1 MPRGGGAG
9 HVGDSVGRPGVSQHA
24 RGAARLSERSAAP
37 DPGLTSFFVSRTD
50 SMARHAA
57 ILSAMKHI
65 SCLAAVGMIAALSIS
80 DVSATGKQA
89 QAPQPDMCI
98 VPPGAQPLLPA
109 KLLPGMGITK
119 DFPVT
124 TTSEEARQFFLQGVS
139 QIHSFW
145 FQESER
151 SCTQALELDK
161 DMAMAYW
168 CIALSA
174 ASDYRPAF
182 QLLRDPSSGGGRS
195 AAAAEP
201 SADATIARSTSGA
214 AIDPQIR
221 AREAIAKAM
230 ALRDKVTPRERMYIE
245 AQAARRAPGNKDAAD
260 AAYIAGLRQLVA
272 AYPDDLEA
280 KSMLGLAIDNGFEA
294 ASKQPREHTMEA
306 IALLEEVVA
315 KDDGQFGAHH
325 YLIHAYEGSKM
336 PEKAW
341 HANQRYAG
349 LVTNIPHA
357 LHMPGHI
364 YAQSDKIQEAISA
377 FSAAAANEQKW
388 LASDSLYPNGH
399 YGHNVH
405 FLIHALNLGGRYDDS
420 MKWVQDLFTYKE
432 NPRERGGN
440 NQRTVWRQGYFGLIK
455 STVRFEKWN
464 EILDGQTIPVYDKPE
479 QNAWRH
485 WAMGLAYSATGHG
498 DKAKAT
504 LAELHKDLDAV
515 TSAKEPIGIAAQELE
530 ATIAARAGDRKKAN
544 ELYRKAAD
552 REANI
557 LYTEPP
563 AYPRPVVEGWA
574 NVSLALGDYATAEKA
589 YREALDREPGS
600 GRAFFGMAASL
611 EGQGKNAEALT
622 AREHAA
628 KAWANADASLPQVQK
643 LRTSTAAVG
652 ARE

>member
-1 MPRGGGAG
+1 MKYLASTI
-9 HVGDSVGRPGVSQHA
+9 VLLA
-24 RGAARLSERSAAP
+24 LATAAS
-37 DPGLTSFFVSRTD
+37 
-50 SMARHAA
+50 
-57 ILSAMKHI
+57 
-65 SCLAAVGMIAALSIS
+65 S
-80 DVSATGKQA
+80 DVLAKGKQA

-109 KLLPGMGITK
+109 KLLPGMGTTK

-124 TTSEEARQFFLQGVS
+124 TKSEDARKFFLQGVS

-151 SCTQALELDK
+151 SCTQALDLDP

-182 QLLRDPSSGGGRS
+182 QLLRDPGSAGGTR
-195 AAAAEP
+195 AAEP
-201 SADATIARSTSGA
+201 GADAVVARSTSGA
-214 AIDPQIR
+214 ALDPQVR

-230 ALRDKVTPRERMYIE
+230 AMRDKVTPRERLYIE
-245 AQAARRAPGNKDAAD
+245 AQAARRATGPRDAAD
-260 AAYIAGLRQLVA
+260 AAYIAGMRKLVA
-272 AYPDDLEA
+272 AYPDDLQA
-280 KSMLGLAIDNGFEA
+280 KSMLALAIDNGFEPA
-294 ASKQPREHTMEA
+294 TKEPRPHTLEA

-325 YLIHAYEGSKM
+325 YLIHAYEGSKT

-349 LVTNIPHA
+349 QVTNIPHA

-388 LASDSLYPNGH
+388 IASDSLYPTGH

-420 MKWVQDLFTYKE
+420 MKWVQDLFTYKD
-432 NPRERGGN
+432 NPRERAGN

-455 STVRFEKWN
+455 STVRFEKWDA
-464 EILDGQTIPVYDKPE
+464 ILDGKTLPVYDKPE
-479 QNAWRH
+479 QQAWRH
-485 WAMGLAYSATGHG
+485 WAMGLAYSANGHA
-498 DKAKAT
+498 DKAKAA
-504 LAELHKDLDAV
+504 LADMQKDLDGV
-515 TSAKEPIGIAAQELE
+515 TSQKEPIAIAAQELE
-530 ATIAARAGDRKKAN
+530 ANIAARAGDRRKAYD
-544 ELYRKAAD
+544 LYRKAAD
-552 REANI
+552 REANM

-574 NVSLALGDYATAEKA
+574 NVAAALGDHATAEKA
-589 YREALDREPGS
+589 YREALGREPGS
-600 GRAFFGMAASL
+600 GRAYFGLATAL
-611 EGQGKNAEALT
+611 DAQGKTSDAHD
-622 AREHAA
+622 ARAKAA
-628 KAWANADASLPQVQK
+628 KAWANADANLPQVQQ
-643 LRTSTAAVG
+643 LRTSTAAQP
-652 ARE
+652 

>member
-1 MPRGGGAG
+1 
-9 HVGDSVGRPGVSQHA
+9 
-24 RGAARLSERSAAP
+24 
-37 DPGLTSFFVSRTD
+37 
-50 SMARHAA
+50 
-57 ILSAMKHI
+57 
-65 SCLAAVGMIAALSIS
+65 
-80 DVSATGKQA
+80 
-89 QAPQPDMCI
+89 MCV

-124 TTSEEARQFFLQGVS
+124 TTSEEARKFFLQGVS

-151 SCTQALELDK
+151 SCTQALELDQ

-182 QLLRDPSSGGGRS
+182 QLLRDPNGGGGR
-195 AAAAEP
+195 ARRRPAE
-201 SADATIARSTSGA
+201 AERRRDVARSTNGA

-230 ALRDKVTPRERMYIE
+230 ALRDKVTPRERLYIE

-260 AAYIAGLRQLVA
+260 AAYIAGLRKLVA

-280 KSMLGLAIDNGFEA
+280 KSMLGLAIDNGFES
-294 ASKQPREHTMEA
+294 ASKEPRAHTMEA

-325 YLIHAYEGSKM
+325 YLIHAYEGSKT

-388 LASDSLYPNGH
+388 IASDSLYPNGH

-432 NPRERGGN
+432 NPRERNGN
-440 NQRTVWRQGYFGLIK
+440 NQRTRLASGLLRLDQVD
-455 STVRFEKWN
+455 VRFEKWN
-464 EILDGQTIPVYDKPE
+464 EILDGKTIPVYDKPE

-485 WAMGLAYSATGHG
+485 WAMGLAYSATGQAGQGEG
-498 DKAKAT
+498 DARR
-504 LAELHKDLDAV
+504 H
-515 TSAKEPIGIAAQELE
+515 AQGSRRRDVGEG
-530 ATIAARAGDRKKAN
+530 ADRHRRAGARGDDRGARRRSQ
-544 ELYRKAAD
+544 EGVRALPQGGRP
-552 REANI
+552 RS
-557 LYTEPP
+557 EPCSTP
-563 AYPRPVVEGWA
+563 SRRRIRARSSRDGPTSRWRSATTRPPRRR
-574 NVSLALGDYATAEKA
+574 
-589 YREALDREPGS
+589 YREALEREPGS
-600 GRAFFGMAASL
+600 GRAFFGLAAAL
-611 EGQGKNAEALT
+611 EGQGKNAEARER
-622 AREHAA
+622 ARARREGVGERRRQPAA
-628 KAWANADASLPQVQK
+628 GAEAAHQHRRRRATVAAATSLARFRLGCAADLQV
-643 LRTSTAAVG
+643 RRVG
-652 ARE
+652 QA

>member
-1 MPRGGGAG
+1 MKHLSRL
-9 HVGDSVGRPGVSQHA
+9 GVVLLLA
-24 RGAARLSERSAAP
+24 SASSS
-37 DPGLTSFFVSRTD
+37 G
-50 SMARHAA
+50 
-57 ILSAMKHI
+57 LSAK
-65 SCLAAVGMIAALSIS
+65 
-80 DVSATGKQA
+80 GKQA

-109 KLLPGMGITK
+109 KLLPGMGVTK

-124 TTSEEARQFFLQGVS
+124 TSSEEARKFFLQGVS

-182 QLLRDPSSGGGRS
+182 QLLRDPTNGGGAR
-195 AAAAEP
+195 AATAAEP
-201 SADATIARSTSGA
+201 SAEATVPRSTSGA
-214 AIDPQIR
+214 ALDPQIR

-230 ALRDKVTPRERMYIE
+230 ALRDKVTPRERLYIE
-245 AQAARRAPGNKDAAD
+245 AQAARRATGPREPAD
-260 AAYIAGLRQLVA
+260 AAYIAGMRKLVA
-272 AYPDDLEA
+272 EYPADLEA
-280 KSMLGLAIDNGFEA
+280 KSMLGLAIDNGFEP
-294 ASKQPREHTMEA
+294 ASKEPREHTMEA

-388 LASDSLYPNGH
+388 IASDSLYPTGH

-420 MKWVQDLFTYKE
+420 MKWVQDLFTYKD
-432 NPRERGGN
+432 NPRERSGN

-464 EILDGQTIPVYDKPE
+464 EILDGKTIPAYDKPE

-485 WAMGLAYSATGHG
+485 WAMGLAYSANGQP

-515 TSAKEPIGIAAQELE
+515 TSAKEPLGIAAQELE
-530 ATIAARAGDRKKAN
+530 AAIAARGGDQKKAY
-544 ELYRKAAD
+544 ELYRKAAT

-574 NVSLALGDYATAEKA
+574 NVALALGDYATAEKG
-589 YREALDREPGS
+589 YREALEREPGS
-600 GRAFFGMAASL
+600 GRAFFGLAAAL
-611 EGQGKNAEALT
+611 EAQGKTTEART
-622 AREHAA
+622 ARDRAA
-628 KAWANADASLPQVQK
+628 KAWANADPNLPQVQK
-643 LRTSTAAVG
+643 LRTSTAAV
-652 ARE
+652 AQQ

>member
-1 MPRGGGAG
+1 
-9 HVGDSVGRPGVSQHA
+9 
-24 RGAARLSERSAAP
+24 
-37 DPGLTSFFVSRTD
+37 
-50 SMARHAA
+50 
-57 ILSAMKHI
+57 MKHI
-65 SCLAAVGMIAALSIS
+65 CWLGFAVLLAAATSPDLS
-80 DVSATGKQA
+80 AKGKQA
-89 QAPQPDMCI
+89 QAPQPDMCV

-109 KLLPGMGITK
+109 KLLPGMGVTR

-124 TTSEEARQFFLQGVS
+124 TTSEEARKFFLQGVS

-151 SCTQALELDK
+151 SCTQALEFDK
-161 DMAMAYW
+161 EMAMAYW

-182 QLLRDPSSGGGRS
+182 QLLRDPNGGGGPR
-195 AAAAEP
+195 AAAPAEA
-201 SADATIARSTSGA
+201 SADATIPRSTTGA

-230 ALRDKVTPRERMYIE
+230 ALRDKVTPRERLYIE
-245 AQAARRAPGNKDAAD
+245 AQAARRTPGNREAAD
-260 AAYIAGLRQLVA
+260 AAYVAGLRKLVA

-280 KSMLGLAIDNGFEA
+280 KSMLGLAIDNGFESV
-294 ASKQPREHTMEA
+294 SKAPREHTLEA

-325 YLIHAYEGSKM
+325 YLIHAYEGSKT

-420 MKWVQDLFTYKE
+420 MKWVQDLFTYRE
-432 NPRERGGN
+432 NPRERNGN

-464 EILDGQTIPVYDKPE
+464 EILDGKTIPLYDKPE

-485 WAMGLAYSATGHG
+485 WAMGLAYSATGQA

-504 LAELHKDLDAV
+504 LADMHKDLDAV

-530 ATIAARAGDRKKAN
+530 ATIAARAGDRKKAYQ
-544 ELYRKAAD
+544 LYRKAAD
-552 REANI
+552 REANL

-574 NVSLALGDYATAEKA
+574 NVALALGDHATAEKG
-589 YREALDREPGS
+589 YREALEREPGS
-600 GRAFFGMAASL
+600 GRAFFGLAASL
-611 EGQGKNAEALT
+611 EGQGKNAEAVN
-622 AREHAA
+622 ARERAA
-628 KAWANADASLPQVQK
+628 RAWANADANLPQVQK
-643 LRTSTAAVG
+643 LRTSTALVG
-652 ARE
+652 QE

>member
-1 MPRGGGAG
+1 
-9 HVGDSVGRPGVSQHA
+9 
-24 RGAARLSERSAAP
+24 
-37 DPGLTSFFVSRTD
+37 
-50 SMARHAA
+50 
-57 ILSAMKHI
+57 MKHI
-65 SCLAAVGMIAALSIS
+65 CWLGFAVLLAAASSPALS
-80 DVSATGKQA
+80 AKGKQA
-89 QAPQPDMCI
+89 QAPQPDMCV

-109 KLLPGMGITK
+109 KLLPGMGVTR

-124 TTSEEARQFFLQGVS
+124 TSSEDARKFFLQGVS

-151 SCTQALELDK
+151 SCTQALEFDK

-182 QLLRDPSSGGGRS
+182 QLLRDPNGGGGPR
-195 AAAAEP
+195 AAGPAEA
-201 SADATIARSTSGA
+201 SADATIPRSTTGA
-214 AIDPQIR
+214 AIDPQVR

-230 ALRDKVTPRERMYIE
+230 ALRDKVTPRERLYIE
-245 AQAARRAPGNKDAAD
+245 AQAARRTPGNREAAD
-260 AAYIAGLRQLVA
+260 AAYVAGLRKLVA

-280 KSMLGLAIDNGFEA
+280 KSMLGLAIDNGFES
-294 ASKQPREHTMEA
+294 ASKAPREHTLEA

-325 YLIHAYEGSKM
+325 YLIHAYEGSKT

-420 MKWVQDLFTYKE
+420 MKWVQDLFTYRE
-432 NPRERGGN
+432 NPRERNGN

-464 EILDGQTIPVYDKPE
+464 EILDGKTIPVYDKPE

-485 WAMGLAYSATGHG
+485 WAMGLAYSATGQA

-504 LAELHKDLDAV
+504 LADMHKDLDAV

-530 ATIAARAGDRKKAN
+530 AAIAARAGDRKKAY

-552 REANI
+552 REANL

-574 NVSLALGDYATAEKA
+574 NVALALGDYATAEKG
-589 YREALDREPGS
+589 YREALEREPGS
-600 GRAFFGMAASL
+600 GRAFFGLAASL
-611 EGQGKNAEALT
+611 EGQGRNAEAVS
-622 AREHAA
+622 ARERAA
-628 KAWANADASLPQVQK
+628 KAWAGADANLPQVQK

-652 ARE
+652 QE

>member
-1 MPRGGGAG
+1 MKYLASTALLVLLAGA
-9 HVGDSVGRPGVSQHA
+9 S
-24 RGAARLSERSAAP
+24 
-37 DPGLTSFFVSRTD
+37 
-50 SMARHAA
+50 
-57 ILSAMKHI
+57 
-65 SCLAAVGMIAALSIS
+65 S
-80 DVSATGKQA
+80 DVLAKGKQA
-89 QAPQPDMCI
+89 QAPQPDMCV

-109 KLLPGMGITK
+109 KLLPGMGVTK

-124 TTSEEARQFFLQGVS
+124 TKSEEARTFFLQGVS

-151 SCTQALELDK
+151 SCTQALELDPN
-161 DMAMAYW
+161 MAMAYW

-182 QLLRDPSSGGGRS
+182 QLLRDPGNGGGGAR
-195 AAAAEP
+195 AAAPAEP
-201 SADATIARSTSGA
+201 SADATVKRSTSGA
-214 AIDPQIR
+214 ALDPQVR
-221 AREAIAKAM
+221 AREAIARAM
-230 ALRDKVTPRERMYIE
+230 AMRDTVTPRERLYIE
-245 AQAARRAPGNKDAAD
+245 AQAARRAPGNKDVAD
-260 AAYIAGLRQLVA
+260 ANYIAGMRTLVA

-280 KSMLGLAIDNGFEA
+280 KSMLGLAIDNGFEPA
-294 ASKQPREHTMEA
+294 TKEPRAHTLEA

-325 YLIHAYEGSKM
+325 YLIHAYEGSKT

-341 HANQRYAG
+341 RNNQRYAG

-388 LASDSLYPNGH
+388 IASDSLYPTGH

-420 MKWVQDLFTYKE
+420 MKWVQDLFTYKD
-432 NPRERGGN
+432 NPRERSGN

-455 STVRFEKWN
+455 SVVRFEKW
-464 EILDGQTIPVYDKPE
+464 EAILDGKTIPLYDKPE

-485 WAMGLAYSATGHG
+485 WAIGLAYSATGHA
-498 DKAKAT
+498 DQAKTT
-504 LAELHKDLDAV
+504 LADMQKDLDGV
-515 TSAKEPIGIAAQELE
+515 TSGKEPLSIAAQELE
-530 ATIAARAGDRKKAN
+530 ATIAARNGDRKKAS
-544 ELYRKAAD
+544 ELFRKAAD

-574 NVSLALGDYATAEKA
+574 NVAAALGDHATAEKE
-589 YREALDREPGS
+589 YREALGREPGS
-600 GRAFFGMAASL
+600 GRAYFGLANAL
-611 EGQGKNAEALT
+611 DALGKTAESHE
-622 AREHAA
+622 ARAKAA
-628 KAWANADASLPQVQK
+628 KAWATADANLPQMQQ
-643 LRTSTAAVG
+643 LRTSTAAPQQ
-652 ARE
+652 

>member
-1 MPRGGGAG
+1 
-9 HVGDSVGRPGVSQHA
+9 
-24 RGAARLSERSAAP
+24 
-37 DPGLTSFFVSRTD
+37 
-50 SMARHAA
+50 
-57 ILSAMKHI
+57 MKHI
-65 SCLAAVGMIAALSIS
+65 SCIGLLVVLATVGSSSLAAK
-80 DVSATGKQA
+80 GKQA

-109 KLLPGMGITK
+109 KLLPGMGVTK

-124 TTSEEARQFFLQGVS
+124 TTSEEARTFFLQGVS

-151 SCTQALELDK
+151 SCTQSLELDK

-182 QLLRDPSSGGGRS
+182 QLLRDPSSGGGAR
-195 AAAAEP
+195 AAAEP
-201 SADATIARSTSGA
+201 SAEATVARSTNGA
-214 AIDPQIR
+214 ALDPQVR

-230 ALRDKVTPRERMYIE
+230 ALRDKVTPRERLYIE

-260 AAYIAGLRQLVA
+260 AAYIATLRRLVA
-272 AYPDDLEA
+272 EYPTDLEA

-294 ASKQPREHTMEA
+294 ASKEPREHTMEA

-325 YLIHAYEGSKM
+325 YLIHAYEGSRM

-388 LASDSLYPNGH
+388 IASDSLYPTGH

-420 MKWVQDLFTYKE
+420 MKWVQDLFTYKD
-432 NPRERGGN
+432 NPRERSGN
-440 NQRTVWRQGYFGLIK
+440 SQRTVWRQGYFGMIK
-455 STVRFEKWN
+455 SLVRFEKWN
-464 EILDGQTIPVYDKPE
+464 EILDGKTIPVYDKPE

-485 WAMGLAYSATGHG
+485 WAMGLAYSANGQANQ
-498 DKAKAT
+498 AKAI
-504 LAELHKDLDAV
+504 LADMHKDLDAV
-515 TSAKEPIGIAAQELE
+515 TSAKEPLGIAAQELE
-530 ATIAARAGDRKKAN
+530 ATIAARAGDKNKAY
-544 ELYRKAAD
+544 ELYRKAAT

-563 AYPRPVVEGWA
+563 AYPRPVVEGWG
-574 NVSLALGDYATAEKA
+574 NVALMLGDYATAEKA
-589 YREALDREPGS
+589 YREALGREPGS
-600 GRAFFGMAASL
+600 GRAFFGLAASL
-611 EGQGKNAEALT
+611 EGQGKNAEAQE
-622 AREHAA
+622 AKSRAA
-628 KAWANADASLPQVQK
+628 KAWANADANLPQMQK
-643 LRTSTAAVG
+643 LRTSTAAV
-652 ARE
+652 AQQ

>member
-1 MPRGGGAG
+1 MKQ
-9 HVGDSVGRPGVSQHA
+9 VI
-24 RGAARLSERSAAP
+24 SAAFAVLLAAAAAP
-37 DPGLTSFFVSRTD
+37 EL
-50 SMARHAA
+50 MAR
-57 ILSAMKHI
+57 
-65 SCLAAVGMIAALSIS
+65 
-80 DVSATGKQA
+80 GKQA
-89 QAPQPDMCI
+89 PAQREPEMCV

-109 KLLPGMGITK
+109 KLLPGMGITR

-124 TTSEEARQFFLQGVS
+124 TTSDEARKFFLQGVS

-151 SCTQALELDK
+151 SCTQALELDP
-161 DMAMAYW
+161 DMAMAHW

-182 QLLRDPSSGGGRS
+182 QLLRDPGSPRNMP
-195 AAAAEP
+195 APAQPNVEAV
-201 SADATIARSTSGA
+201 ARSTSGA
-214 AIDPQIR
+214 AIDPQVR
-221 AREAIAKAM
+221 AREAIAKGM
-230 ALRDKVTPRERMYIE
+230 ALRDKVTPRERLYIE
-245 AQAARRAPGNKDAAD
+245 SQAARRAPGPKDAAD
-260 AAYIAGLRQLVA
+260 AAYIAVLRKLVA
-272 AYPDDLEA
+272 EYPDDLEA
-280 KSMLGLAIDNGFEA
+280 KSMLGLALDNGFEPVTRA
-294 ASKQPREHTMEA
+294 PREHTMEA

-325 YLIHAYEGSKM
+325 YLIHAYEGSRM

-388 LASDSLYPNGH
+388 IASDTLYPTGH

-432 NPRERGGN
+432 NPRERSGN
-440 NQRTVWRQGYFGLIK
+440 NQRGVWRQGYFGLIK

-464 EILDGQTIPVYDKPE
+464 EILDGKTLPVYDKPE
-479 QNAWRH
+479 QQAWRH
-485 WAMGLAYSATGHG
+485 WAIGLASSATGQAAN
-498 DKAKAT
+498 AKDA
-504 LAELHKDLDAV
+504 LAAMQKDLDAV
-515 TSAKEPIGIAAQELE
+515 TSSKEPIGIALQELE
-530 ATIAARAGDRKKAN
+530 ATIAARAGDRKKAY

-552 REANI
+552 REAAM

-563 AYPRPVVEGWA
+563 AYPRPVVEGLG
-574 NVSLALGDYATAEKA
+574 NVALALGDHAAAEKA
-589 YREALDREPGS
+589 YRETLEREPGS
-600 GRAFFGMAASL
+600 GRAYFGLAAAL
-611 EGQGKNAEALT
+611 DGLGKHSEARD
-622 AREHAA
+622 ARSRAA
-628 KAWANADASLPQVQK
+628 KAWANADASLPQVQALK
-643 LRTSTAAVG
+643 TSTAAPQH
-652 ARE
+652 

>member
-1 MPRGGGAG
+1 MK
-9 HVGDSVGRPGVSQHA
+9 HVTSTAFVVLL
-24 RGAARLSERSAAP
+24 AAAATSSAA
-37 DPGLTSFFVSRTD
+37 
-50 SMARHAA
+50 A
-57 ILSAMKHI
+57 K
-65 SCLAAVGMIAALSIS
+65 
-80 DVSATGKQA
+80 GKPAQA
-89 QAPQPDMCI
+89 QREPEMCV

-124 TTSEEARQFFLQGVS
+124 TKSEEARKFFLQGVS

-151 SCTQALELDK
+151 SCTQALELDPEMG
-161 DMAMAYW
+161 MAHW

-182 QLLRDPSSGGGRS
+182 QLLRDPANGGRQ
-195 AAAAEP
+195 APGAAEP
-201 SADATIARSTSGA
+201 SGDATVARSTTGA

-230 ALRDKVTPRERMYIE
+230 ALRDKVTPRERLYIE
-245 AQAARRAPGNKDAAD
+245 AQSARRAKGPKDAAD
-260 AAYIAGLRQLVA
+260 AAYIATLRKLVA
-272 AYPDDLEA
+272 EYPDDLEA

-294 ASKQPREHTMEA
+294 ASKEPREHTMEA

-315 KDDGQFGAHH
+315 KDDSQFGAHH

-388 LASDSLYPNGH
+388 IASDSLYPTGH

-420 MKWVQDLFTYKE
+420 MTWVQDLFTYKE
-432 NPRERGGN
+432 NPRERSGN
-440 NQRTVWRQGYFGLIK
+440 NQRGVWRQGYFGLIK

-464 EILDGQTIPVYDKPE
+464 EILDGKTLPVYDKPE
-479 QNAWRH
+479 QQAWRH
-485 WAMGLAYSATGHG
+485 WAMGLAYSATGQPE
-498 DKAKAT
+498 KAKAT
-504 LAELHKDLDAV
+504 LAEMQKDLDAV

-530 ATIAARAGDRKKAN
+530 ATIAARAGDRKKAY
-544 ELYRKAAD
+544 ELFRKAAD

-557 LYTEPP
+557 MYTEPP
-563 AYPRPVVEGWA
+563 SYPRPVVEGWA
-574 NVSLALGDYATAEKA
+574 NVAAALGDYATAEKEP
-589 YREALDREPGS
+589 REALGREPGS
-600 GRAFFGMAASL
+600 GRAYFGVASAL
-611 EGQGKNAEALT
+611 EHQGKTTEASEFR
-622 AREHAA
+622 AKAA
-628 KAWANADASLPQVQK
+628 KAWANADANLPQMQSLK
-643 LRTSTAAVG
+643 NATAAV
-652 ARE
+652 AQQ